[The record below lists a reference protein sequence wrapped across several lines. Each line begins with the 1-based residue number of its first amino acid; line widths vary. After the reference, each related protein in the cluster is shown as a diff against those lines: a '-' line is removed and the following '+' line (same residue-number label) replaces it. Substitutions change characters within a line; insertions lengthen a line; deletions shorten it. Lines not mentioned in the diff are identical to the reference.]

1 MSDFRLRGRVPGRLG
16 DVGQEKFSKD
26 GIFSR
31 RGRSED
37 VELFA
42 FVVNG
47 LERQEISQRGG
58 GGDVNFRR
66 ALINK
71 CGRRFFFVHKERKIQ
86 QLVVVVDE
94 TILEKGTAARVVGVI
109 VESLRSGTIAAHR
122 RV

>member
-1 MSDFRLRGRVPGRLG
+1 M
-16 DVGQEKFSKD
+16 
-26 GIFSR
+26 
-31 RGRSED
+31 
-37 VELFA
+37 FA

-47 LERQEISQRGG
+47 LERQELAQRGG

-86 QLVVVVDE
+86 PLVVVVDE

>member
-1 MSDFRLRGRVPGRLG
+1 MATKSSRSRAVEGRAIFVFGRVPGRLG

-37 VELFA
+37 VEMFA

-47 LERQEISQRGG
+47 LERQEISATRG

-71 CGRRFFFVHKERKIQ
+71 CGRRF
-86 QLVVVVDE
+86 
-94 TILEKGTAARVVGVI
+94 
-109 VESLRSGTIAAHR
+109 SLSIKSGKFNRSSSS
-122 RV
+122 